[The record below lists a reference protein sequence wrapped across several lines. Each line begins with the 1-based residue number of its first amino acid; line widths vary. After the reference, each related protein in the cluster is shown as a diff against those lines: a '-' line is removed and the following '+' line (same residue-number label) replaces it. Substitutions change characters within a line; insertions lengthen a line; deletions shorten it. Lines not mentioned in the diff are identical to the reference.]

1 METNNQVRQIQ
12 KRKMFEIDAST
23 KHKTLHQ

>member
-1 METNNQVRQIQ
+1 METNNQLRQIQ

-23 KHKTLHQ
+23 KHKTPHQ